1 MKIAVLSDTHG
12 LLRPEVLEQ
21 IESCD
26 ALIHA
31 GDIGSQRIID
41 EIFICLLYTSP
52 SPRDA

>member
-31 GDIGSQRIID
+31 GDIGSLR
-41 EIFICLLYTSP
+41 FLYI
-52 SPRDA
+52 